1 MTDRMIGLLF
11 LVSKHYIKALE
22 TRLIHLRLCINY
34 DVTFIMIKL
43 KLDVVR
49 DVWFG
54 VHKAEGEFLYD
65 EQSQN
70 NLKRE
75 GTIRIY
81 LFKEDKMGVFDKI
94 KLKKNLSKTSNTLI
108 KEYSTKINDYIKR
121 VKSKRLTSCFKCK
134 EFIDSV
140 SWKLC
145 KECGWIKCACGSC
158 GCTYEEGR
166 EDWNDDWKYR

>member
-1 MTDRMIGLLF
+1 MIFDR
-11 LVSKHYIKALE
+11 SPR
-22 TRLIHLRLCINY
+22 RLINNLLSLN
-34 DVTFIMIKL
+34 MIKL

-49 DVWFG
+49 NIWFG
-54 VHKAEGEFLYD
+54 IHKAEGEFLYD

-81 LFKEDKMGVFDKI
+81 IFKKDKMGVFDKI
-94 KLKKNLSKTSNTLI
+94 KLKKNLCKINDKII
-108 KEYSTKINDYIKR
+108 KEYTIKINDYVKR
-121 VKSKRLTSCFKCK
+121 VKNKRLTSCFKCK

-145 KECGWIKCACGSC
+145 KECGWIKCACDAC
-158 GCTYEEGR
+158 GCTYGEKY
-166 EDWNDDWKYR
+166 ED

>member
-1 MTDRMIGLLF
+1 
-11 LVSKHYIKALE
+11 
-22 TRLIHLRLCINY
+22 
-34 DVTFIMIKL
+34 MIKL

-81 LFKEDKMGVFDKI
+81 LFKEDKMGVFR
-94 KLKKNLSKTSNTLI
+94 KKSQKKKTKMAKN
-108 KEYSTKINDYIKR
+108 Y
-121 VKSKRLTSCFKCK
+121 
-134 EFIDSV
+134 
-140 SWKLC
+140 
-145 KECGWIKCACGSC
+145 
-158 GCTYEEGR
+158 
-166 EDWNDDWKYR
+166 

>member
-1 MTDRMIGLLF
+1 
-11 LVSKHYIKALE
+11 
-22 TRLIHLRLCINY
+22 
-34 DVTFIMIKL
+34 MIKL

-49 DVWFG
+49 DIWFG

-94 KLKKNLSKTSNTLI
+94 KLKKNLSKTSNTAI

-145 KECGWIKCACGSC
+145 KECGWIKCACESC
-158 GCTYEEGR
+158 GCTYQEGH

>member
-1 MTDRMIGLLF
+1 
-11 LVSKHYIKALE
+11 
-22 TRLIHLRLCINY
+22 
-34 DVTFIMIKL
+34 MIKL

-75 GTIRIY
+75 GAIRIY

-108 KEYSTKINDYIKR
+108 KEYSTKINDYIIKPMPK
-121 VKSKRLTSCFKCK
+121 VKS
-134 EFIDSV
+134 
-140 SWKLC
+140 
-145 KECGWIKCACGSC
+145 
-158 GCTYEEGR
+158 
-166 EDWNDDWKYR
+166 